1 MPFTIASYDSCGF
14 CSYIRGEK
22 EYVALAE
29 DALALALM
37 NYRQYERGAMLVI
50 PKRHCETVL
59 DVSDAELAS
68 LYRLAKALARGAEL
82 ALGACGAN
90 IYQNNGIKAGQ
101 HVPHVHVHVVP
112 RYQDSDSAK
121 LFLQD
126 DYPILP
132 LDELRAAAAAIR
144 ATLRPTSIPMV

>member
-1 MPFTIASYDSCGF
+1 MPFTLAPYDSCGF
-14 CSYIRGEK
+14 CRYVRGEA

-68 LYRLAKALARGAEL
+68 LYRLAKALARGANI

-90 IYQNNGIKAGQ
+90 IYQNNGIQAGQ

-112 RYQDSDSAK
+112 RYQDSNSEK
-121 LFLQD
+121 VFLQRD
-126 DYPILP
+126 FPILP
-132 LDELRAAAAAIR
+132 LDELRPTAAALR
-144 ATLRPTSIPMV
+144 ATFS